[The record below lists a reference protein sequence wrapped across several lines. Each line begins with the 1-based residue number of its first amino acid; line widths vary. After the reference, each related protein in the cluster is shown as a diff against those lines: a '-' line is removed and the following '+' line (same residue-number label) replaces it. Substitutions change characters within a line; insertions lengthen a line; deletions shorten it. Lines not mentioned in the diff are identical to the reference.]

1 MASVS
6 FWADP
11 DLEAELVWNQCRL
24 DDIVLPGLARVCGS
38 LKADIEAKKAKGND
52 GADYSDNGLVPCD
65 FTIELQ
71 MWEEL
76 QWDAYQALLPRLLP
90 RKRGAARKLWTVQH
104 PACQLM
110 GVGKVY
116 IHEFPFPEPDDDG
129 VVRIALKVL
138 EYIPAPKP
146 VKPVQPATDPGDPID
161 NNRRIIDGGGA
172 RPSYGS
178 GSGDA
183 DNGAYQNGVSDG
195 SAAGAGSGAAG
206 ASALGNYAGNQA
218 AKDVSN
224 RE

>member
-11 DLEAELVWNQCRL
+11 DLESELVWNQVRL
-24 DDIVLPGLARVCGS
+24 DDVVLPGLARVRGT
-38 LKADIEAKKAKGND
+38 LKADIEAKKSKGND

-71 MWEEL
+71 MWEAI

-110 GVGKVY
+110 GVAKVY

-129 VVRIALKVL
+129 VVRVALKVL

-146 VKPVQPATDPGDPID
+146 VKPVKPAVDPGDPESRSSD
-161 NNRRIIDGGGA
+161 YLQGA
-172 RPSYGS
+172 PRQSYGE
-178 GSGDA
+178 GSGDV
-183 DNGAYQNGVSDG
+183 DKGAEQNGRDDG
-195 SAAGAGSGAAG
+195 AAAGSSLGSFAG
-206 ASALGNYAGNQA
+206 AQA
-218 AKDVSN
+218 AKDAGG
-224 RE
+224 